1 MTRRLPR
8 PLHAGAACALMLAS
22 ALASAADAAGRA
34 DQLGWLAGCW
44 QLERRSDRGTRI
56 VDEQWMAPA
65 GGALLGSSRSVSAG
79 ALVDFE
85 HMLIRED
92 GTGLV
97 FTAKPAR
104 QPEAS
109 FRAIEIADGVLV
121 FENREHDF
129 PQRVIYRRASDG
141 RLDARIEGTIN
152 GQPRAV
158 DFPYR
163 RVACAG

>member
-1 MTRRLPR
+1 MKTRVLQ
-8 PLHAGAACALMLAS
+8 AVALMLAS
-22 ALASAADAAGRA
+22 PLVSAADATGRA
-34 DQLGWLAGCW
+34 DQLGWLSGCW
-44 QLERRSDRGTRI
+44 QFERQTERGTRL

-79 ALVDFE
+79 AVVDFE

-92 GTGLV
+92 AGGLV

-109 FRAIEIADGVLV
+109 FRAIEIGDGVLV
-121 FENREHDF
+121 FENRDHDF
-129 PQRVIYRRASDG
+129 PQRVIYRRGADG
-141 RLDARIEGTIN
+141 RLDARIEGTIK

-163 RVACAG
+163 RIACPG